1 MHANS
6 NHFRSERGAMN
17 TNTETDVQ
25 EDYFR
30 LAKNPEFERRVSQA
44 AEQAIQEMDKL
55 VANEV
60 KLRYVTHIFARTL
73 DEIAKWLIKP
83 KYLN

>member
-1 MHANS
+1 MNTNS
-6 NHFRSERGAMN
+6 NQFCSERDAMN

>member
-1 MHANS
+1 MYP
-6 NHFRSERGAMN
+6 E
-17 TNTETDVQ
+17 TEQTH

-30 LAKNPEFERRVSQA
+30 LARNPDFEKRVSQA
-44 AEQAIQEMDKL
+44 AEQAIQEMDKV

-60 KLRYVTHIFARTL
+60 KLRYVTHIFAKTL

>member
-1 MHANS
+1 M
-6 NHFRSERGAMN
+6 
-17 TNTETDVQ
+17 NTETENIQ
-25 EDYFR
+25 EDYFK
-30 LAKNPEFERRVSQA
+30 LARNPEFERRVNAA
-44 AEQAIQEMDKL
+44 AELAISEMDKM

-60 KLRYVTHIFARTL
+60 KLRYVTHIFAKTL

>member
-1 MHANS
+1 M
-6 NHFRSERGAMN
+6 R
-17 TNTETDVQ
+17 TETENTFD
-25 EDYFR
+25 DTFR
-30 LAKNPEFERRVSQA
+30 LARNPDFERRVSQA
-44 AEQAIQEMDKL
+44 AEKAIAEMDKM

-83 KYLN
+83 RYLN